1 MNSLMQYLGS
11 NSRDRFEL
19 LWHITPKIHAM
30 MHLPTEARLIGPRI
44 VQCYSEESI
53 VGRATKIWANC
64 KHGPYAYSMHE
75 VNLIKYL
82 VVLSIELDL

>member
-44 VQCYSEESI
+44 VQCYSEESM
-53 VGRATKIWANC
+53 VGRATKIWASC
-64 KHGPYAYSMHE
+64 KNGKYACSIQE
-75 VNLIKYL
+75 VSLNKYL
-82 VVLSIELDL
+82 VILAIELDL